1 MWILRWVLMV
11 VIMLLL
17 IFFGSQNSGETVHVK
32 FWKWQSP
39 EMELWMVMYLSFAV
53 GMLVWLFGSIFKVMQ
68 LKTDIRKLNKEST
81 VLKKELDGLRNIS
94 IVDDDSQ
101 IGDIPEEIKIN

>member
-17 IFFGSQNSGETVHVK
+17 IFFGSQNAEQAVKVK

-39 EMELWMVMYLSFAV
+39 EMQLWMVMYLSFAV

-68 LKTDIRKLNKEST
+68 LKTDIRKLNKESSI
-81 VLKKELDGLRNIS
+81 LRKELDGLRNIS